1 MEETSKRRKEAL
13 GDMGPLW
20 TDGHDGA
27 GCSEEAICF
36 YGSMLKNIGKRVH
49 LLSNQQNHLGPA
61 CQGMAAR

>member
-36 YGSMLKNIGKRVH
+36 MDPCSKILASVFIFYPISKIIWVRRVK
-49 LLSNQQNHLGPA
+49 GW
-61 CQGMAAR
+61 